1 MAQKKLTINLPQSPE
16 MINDLLAYLLQHGF
30 IAKKDTYTIGKKD
43 ATKAS
48 KRKNRWALAAERFD
62 REGFLD
68 EQGDKVK
75 NFIRDFRE
83 GFTL

>member
-1 MAQKKLTINLPQSPE
+1 MAQRKITINLPQSPE

-30 IAKKDTYTIGKKD
+30 IAKKGKCIIEKD

-48 KRKNRWALAAERFD
+48 KRKNRWALAAERLD
-62 REGFLD
+62 KEGFLD
-68 EQGDKVK
+68 GQGDKVK